1 MGGSNQKP
9 AQPST
14 PKNHTWGKKRVQ
26 LIVGGVAVCAAL
38 SLSGIAFAA
47 AGGGSSVTWDAMEK
61 EQPPVPIEQA
71 EAPKAEADALPVTGA
86 ADKKDAQEQPKAEA
100 PAEDKKPADE
110 VAASVSNP
118 VADGKNVAEEGSRG
132 SNEPAG
138 ADVKGGADGKEPA
151 DAASDPQG
159 DAQAEPAPEAPAA
172 EDPTA
177 QVAEAAPAKAV
188 VKLSVEPADQGAV
201 AYAGATYRDGD
212 SIEAEAPADF
222 ALTVSPAEGYEVE
235 SVTVIRTAVPL
246 EGADAPAAAP
256 GAGQA
261 APLEADAT
269 GAYVVSADAEAAT
282 YQVSVTLKDA
292 RINSWENLKA
302 ALKQGG
308 DVRLDDDIEAEGPL
322 TITANTTLD
331 LAGYTLSLPAGEAS
345 AVGGGALITVQSGIA
360 FTLTDST
367 AAAPLKSQC
376 RGEERGV
383 PASEAGR
390 LAFYD
395 KTSHELTYYVTTTK
409 TNRSA
414 GTTAETRHEEHLD
427 LKAAG
432 GAIEASDVNALVAV
446 EDGST
451 FTMSGGRL
459 TNKNGAHAVKAGNST
474 VAIEGSAAIVG
485 SGSASASGQD
495 ANGAGI
501 YQAGG
506 ALTVGGSAVIAANVA
521 ANNGGGV
528 YLADGKAT
536 IGGNAVV
543 AGNKASEDAAETD
556 GSNEHPDTYNGG
568 GIYVAK
574 AASLTVSE
582 NAVFSGNRARRDGGG
597 IYVAPRLKDDSLG
610 SAKPLVLAGATI
622 TNNCSDAVKERTGFY
637 VSGGGGVFSMGDTA
651 VDGAVITSNRAADAG
666 GGLAM
671 PGEAKYQMPLL
682 AMTNTVV
689 AANWAEA
696 SEGGGMFC
704 MTSGRRDEDKVARLS
719 YVTTGT
725 YVTNNHTNTVFDY
738 GGGGLFVPVDG
749 FLNVV
754 YPVVSGNKARG
765 FGGGVGACSNST
777 VITQDAAIFDNKA
790 LGENHT
796 TNPNEY
802 GDRWAMLAEDKGPGP
817 KGNDPGDRIWDMKS
831 SAVVENTY
839 DQYDSYNDYRTL
851 KHAGWR
857 NEKGEVEPLEANDFF
872 SAHRA
877 TVYGT
882 MLGGH
887 DASCPENCESS
898 HRSEYNW
905 TGWMSASPAQ
915 GEAKV
920 DYAKYG
926 VAKVTLPGEGGQLGA
941 NSSGPRANNLGWYLW
956 VKNSDFDEELAL
968 ESAYKLDG
976 ASVELNSYQ
985 SGKSFRSSMTGFYEL
1000 GLQNAPNLICL
1011 DFKRYADGGFMQNAD
1026 GSSANNGLYLKA
1038 DGSKLAPR
1046 ELEAATRTEPL
1057 AYYRVYHI
1065 DKFPE
1070 GNGFAQANRIMA
1082 LTADPSAA
1090 AKVSARSAACVFVTG
1105 NSSNTN
1111 GGGIGCNGFIHIGRP
1126 DPNVP
1131 DEPTTPDDPTHFG
1144 SFRIVKTLEGFL
1156 ETEEGAIDGERAT
1169 VVFHV
1174 VGYQDKESAGSGE
1187 GHNVIY
1193 DAYHALEFDANEEQ
1207 KIVLGPFPAGS
1218 YFTVT
1223 EVSYSGANFEI
1234 ADGES
1239 ATRGVTIVAND
1250 DTQEGVVLPQ
1260 VNFLNTY
1267 KDDGHKT
1274 SGVVNTYTK
1283 QDGSYTV
1290 TQKWSKT
1297 QVVVPEPAE
1306 GDEPQTPADE
1316 S

>member
-100 PAEDKKPADE
+100 PVEDKKPADE

-118 VADGKNVAEEGSRG
+118 VADGKNTTEQGSRG

-177 QVAEAAPAKAV
+177 QAAEAAPAKAV

-246 EGADAPAAAP
+246 EGTDAPAAAP
-256 GAGQA
+256 GAGTA
-261 APLEADAT
+261 APLEADAA
-269 GAYVVSADAEAAT
+269 GAYVVSADAQAAT
-282 YQVSVTLKDA
+282 YQVSVTLRDA

-302 ALKQGG
+302 ALEQGG
-308 DVRLDDDIEAEGPL
+308 DVRLDDSIVAKGPL
-322 TITANTTLD
+322 TITADTTLD
-331 LAGYTLSLPAGEAS
+331 LAGHNLTLPDGEAS
-345 AVGGGALITVQSGIA
+345 EVGASGALITVQSGT

-367 AAAPLKSQC
+367 ATPLKSQC
-376 RGEERGV
+376 RAEKRGV
-383 PASEAGR
+383 QAKEAGQ
-390 LAFYD
+390 LASYD
-395 KTSHELTYYVTTTK
+395 AASHELTYYVTTTK
-409 TNRSA
+409 ANRTT
-414 GTTAETRHEEHLD
+414 GTTFETRHEEHLN
-427 LKAAG
+427 LGAA
-432 GAIEASDVNALVAV
+432 GAIEAQGIGALVEV
-446 EDGST
+446 RDGAA
-451 FTMSGGRL
+451 FAMDGGRL
-459 TNKNGAHAVKAGNST
+459 TNAGGAHAVKAGDST
-474 VAIEGSAAIVG
+474 VTIVGNAAIVG

-506 ALTVGGSAVIAANVA
+506 TLTVGGNAAIAANVA

-597 IYVAPRLKDDSLG
+597 IYVAPRLKDDSLV
-610 SAKPLVLAGATI
+610 SANRLVLTGATI
-622 TNNCSDAVKERTGFY
+622 TNNRSDAVKERTGFY
-637 VSGGGGVFSMGDTA
+637 VSGGGGIFSMGDTA

-689 AANWAEA
+689 AANLAEA

-704 MTSGRRDEDKVARLS
+704 HTAGAGTADQANGRLS

-725 YVTNNHTNTVFDY
+725 YITNNRTNTVFDY

-754 YPVVSGNKARG
+754 YPVVSRNEASGL
-765 FGGGVGACSNST
+765 GGGVGACSNST

-887 DASCPENCESS
+887 DATSCPEDCESS

-915 GEAKV
+915 GEALV

-1026 GSSANNGLYLKA
+1026 SSPANKGLYLKA

-1082 LTADPSAA
+1082 LTADPSAE

-1144 SFRIVKTLEGFL
+1144 SFRIVKTLERFP
-1156 ETEEGAIDGERAT
+1156 ETEEGTIDGERAT

-1174 VGYQDKESAGSGE
+1174 VGYQDKESVESGE

-1193 DAYHALEFDANEEQ
+1193 DAYHALEFDANDSQE
-1207 KIVLGPFPAGS
+1207 IVLGRFPAGS

-1239 ATRGVTIVAND
+1239 ATQGVIIED
-1250 DTQEGVVLPQ
+1250 DTQEGAVLPQ
-1260 VNFLNTY
+1260 VNFRNTY

>member
-100 PAEDKKPADE
+100 PAENKKPADE

-118 VADGKNVAEEGSRG
+118 VGDGKSVTEGG
-132 SNEPAG
+132 SHGSDEPANTN
-138 ADVKGGADGKEPA
+138 VKGGADGKEPA

-177 QVAEAAPAKAV
+177 QAAEAAPAKAV

-246 EGADAPAAAP
+246 EGTDAPAAAP
-256 GAGQA
+256 GAGTA
-261 APLEADAT
+261 APLEADAA
-269 GAYVVSADAEAAT
+269 GAYVVSADAQAAT
-282 YQVSVTLKDA
+282 YQVSVTLRDA

-302 ALKQGG
+302 ALEQGG
-308 DVRLDDDIEAEGPL
+308 DVRLDDNIEAEGPL
-322 TITANTTLD
+322 TITTNTTLD
-331 LAGYTLSLPAGEAS
+331 LAGHNLALPDGEAS
-345 AVGGGALITVQSGIA
+345 AVNGGALITVQSGTFA
-360 FTLTDST
+360 LTDST
-367 AAAPLKSQC
+367 ATPLKSQC
-376 RGEERGV
+376 RAEERGV
-383 PASEAGR
+383 QAEAAGMPAS
-390 LAFYD
+390 YD
-395 KTSHELTYYVTTTK
+395 AASHELTYYVTTTK
-409 TNRSA
+409 ANRTK
-414 GTTAETRHEEHLD
+414 GTTYETRHEEHLN
-427 LKAAG
+427 LGAA
-432 GAIEASDVNALVAV
+432 GAIEAQGIGALVEV
-446 EDGST
+446 RDGAA
-451 FTMSGGRL
+451 FAMDGGRL
-459 TNKNGAHAVKAGNST
+459 TNAGGAHAVKAGDST
-474 VAIEGSAAIVG
+474 VTIVGNAAIVG

-506 ALTVGGSAVIAANVA
+506 TLTVGGNAAIAANVA

-543 AGNKASEDAAETD
+543 AGNKASKDAAETD

-574 AASLTVSE
+574 AASLTVCE

-597 IYVAPRLKDDSLG
+597 IYVAPRLKDDSLV
-610 SAKPLVLAGATI
+610 SANRLVLAGATI
-622 TNNCSDAVKERTGFY
+622 TNNRSDAVKERTGFY
-637 VSGGGGVFSMGDTA
+637 VSGGGGIFSMGDTA
-651 VDGAVITSNRAADAG
+651 VDGAVITSNYAADAG

-689 AANWAEA
+689 AANLAEA

-704 MTSGRRDEDKVARLS
+704 HTAGAGTADQANGRLS

-725 YVTNNHTNTVFDY
+725 YITNNRTNTVFDY

-754 YPVVSGNKARG
+754 YPVVSRNEASGL
-765 FGGGVGACSNST
+765 GGGVGACSNST
-777 VITQDAAIFDNKA
+777 VITQDAAIFDNTA
-790 LGENHT
+790 LGKNHT
-796 TNPNEY
+796 INPNEY
-802 GDRWAMLAEDKGPGP
+802 GDRWAMLDAGEGPADDRTWSMKDTAIPDKNNADAYDTYADGRMLTYLAQPSEDG
-817 KGNDPGDRIWDMKS
+817 
-831 SAVVENTY
+831 
-839 DQYDSYNDYRTL
+839 L
-851 KHAGWR
+851 
-857 NEKGEVEPLEANDFF
+857 EPLNADDFF

-877 TVYGT
+877 TVYGR
-882 MLGGH
+882 MLGSH
-887 DASCPENCESS
+887 EVDCPKDCTKD
-898 HRSEYNW
+898 HRSDYGW
-905 TGWMSASPAQ
+905 TGWMSASPSQDHVSVEYRGWKKGATLILPD
-915 GEAKV
+915 GERVEAFS
-920 DYAKYG
+920 A
-926 VAKVTLPGEGGQLGA
+926 GA
-941 NSSGPRANNLGWYLW
+941 RANNLGWYLW
-956 VKNSDFDEELAL
+956 VKKDDFTEDTAENLAR
-968 ESAYKLDG
+968 SFDG
-976 ASVELNSYQ
+976 ASIDYTSP
-985 SGKSFRSSMTGFYEL
+985 SASFKTALTGFYARGQESD
-1000 GLQNAPNLICL
+1000 PNLICL
-1011 DFKRYADGGFMQNAD
+1011 DFKRYADGGYLKNAD
-1026 GSSANNGLYLKA
+1026 GTSANDRLHRTV
-1038 DGSKLAPR
+1038 DGTDLAPR

-1065 DKFPE
+1065 DEGKFPE
-1070 GNGFAQANRIMA
+1070 GDGFAHANRIMA
-1082 LTADPSAA
+1082 LKANPDLA

-1131 DEPTTPDDPTHFG
+1131 NEPTTPDDPTHFG
-1144 SFRIVKTLEGFL
+1144 SFRIVKTLEGFP
-1156 ETEEGAIDGERAT
+1156 ETEEGTIDGERAT

-1174 VGYQDKESAGSGE
+1174 VGYQDEESAGSGE

-1193 DAYHALEFDANEEQ
+1193 DAYHALEFDANETQ
-1207 KIVLGPFPAGS
+1207 DIVLGRFPEGS

-1234 ADGES
+1234 VDGEG
-1239 ATRGVTIVAND
+1239 ATRGVTVEAND
-1250 DTQEGVVLPQ
+1250 DTQEGAVLPL
-1260 VNFLNTY
+1260 VNFRNAY

>member
-38 SLSGIAFAA
+38 SLTGIAFAA

-118 VADGKNVAEEGSRG
+118 VADGKNTTEQGSRG

-172 EDPTA
+172 EDPAA
-177 QVAEAAPAKAV
+177 QAAEAAPAKAV
-188 VKLSVEPADQGAV
+188 VKLSVEPADQGVV

-222 ALTVSPAEGYEVE
+222 ALTVNPAEGYEVE
-235 SVTVIRTAVPL
+235 SVTVIRTAAPL

-256 GAGQA
+256 GAGTA
-261 APLEADAT
+261 APLEADAA
-269 GAYVVSADAEAAT
+269 GAYVVSADAQAAT

-302 ALKQGG
+302 ALEQGG
-308 DVRLDDDIEAEGPL
+308 SVVLEDDVEADGPL
-322 TITANTTLD
+322 TVAAGTTLD
-331 LAGYTLSLPAGEAS
+331 LAGHSLTLPADKAS
-345 AVGGGALITVQSGIA
+345 TVGASGALITVQSGTFA
-360 FTLTDST
+360 LTDST
-367 AAAPLKSQC
+367 ATPLKSQC
-376 RGEERGV
+376 RSEERAV
-383 PASEAGR
+383 PASAAGK
-390 LAFYD
+390 LASYD
-395 KTSHELTYYVTTTK
+395 AASHELTYYVTTTK
-409 TNRSA
+409 ANRTT
-414 GTTAETRHEEHLD
+414 GTTSETRHEEHLNLD
-427 LKAAG
+427 AA
-432 GAIEASDVNALVAV
+432 GAIEAQGIGALVEV
-446 EDGST
+446 RDGAA
-451 FTMSGGRL
+451 FAMDGGRL
-459 TNKNGAHAVKAGNST
+459 TNAGGAHAVKAGDST
-474 VAIEGSAAIVG
+474 VTIVGNAVIAG

-506 ALTVGGSAVIAANVA
+506 TLTVGGNAAIAANVA

-543 AGNKASEDAAETD
+543 AGNKASKDAAETD

-777 VITQDAAIFDNKA
+777 VITQDAAIFDNEA

-857 NEKGEVEPLEANDFF
+857 NEEGKVEPLEANDFF

-887 DASCPENCESS
+887 DASCPEDCESS

-915 GEAKV
+915 GEALV

-1026 GSSANNGLYLKA
+1026 GSPANDGLYLKA

-1065 DKFPE
+1065 KEFPE

-1082 LTADPSAA
+1082 LDAHPSAE

-1131 DEPTTPDDPTHFG
+1131 NEPTTPDDPTHFG
-1144 SFRIVKTLEGFL
+1144 SFRIVKTLEDFP
-1156 ETEEGAIDGERAT
+1156 ETEEGTIDGERAT

-1174 VGYQDKESAGSGE
+1174 VGYQDEESAGSGE

-1193 DAYHALEFDANEEQ
+1193 DAYHALEFDANETQE
-1207 KIVLGPFPAGS
+1207 IVLGRFPEGS

-1223 EVSYSGANFEI
+1223 EVSYSGANYEI

-1239 ATRGVTIVAND
+1239 ATRGVIIEAND
-1250 DTQEGVVLPQ
+1250 DTQEDAVLPQ